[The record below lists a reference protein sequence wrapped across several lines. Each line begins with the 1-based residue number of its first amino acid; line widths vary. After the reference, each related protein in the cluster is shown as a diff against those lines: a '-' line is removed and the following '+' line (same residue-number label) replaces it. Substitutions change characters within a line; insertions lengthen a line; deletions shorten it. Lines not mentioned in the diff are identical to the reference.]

1 MKERNIFN
9 FIQSTHWLFKRWC
22 SIWKKK
28 EKCFQYKIN
37 QELVFLYILFF
48 FLKEEINI
56 IALPLIS
63 GDGFSK
69 NDSRPQ
75 DFFSFI
81 SRSTTFSVAEWN
93 YLSDL
98 ISSN

>member
-9 FIQSTHWLFKRWC
+9 FIQSTHRLFKRWS
-22 SIWKKK
+22 SIWKK
-28 EKCFQYKIN
+28 ELCFQYKIN
-37 QELVFLYILFF
+37 QELGFLYILFF
-48 FLKEEINI
+48 FLREEINI

-75 DFFSFI
+75 DFFFFYLKINYFFCGRENLSV
-81 SRSTTFSVAEWN
+81 RSDKW
-93 YLSDL
+93 
-98 ISSN
+98 